1 MPTKKRAKKQPG
13 PAPAATAKRTK
24 KQPKPAP
31 EPIAKIKKR
40 RRRRRKPVAEPV
52 PLVAEV
58 KSVMHRILES
68 QREQLIQLSEDI
80 QKVSSLA
87 GRRWISAGKKFQLPN
102 LFDVSGWT
110 LRS

>member
-1 MPTKKRAKKQPG
+1 MPKKKRQV
-13 PAPAATAKRTK
+13 K

-31 EPIAKIKKR
+31 EPIAKLRKR
-40 RRRRRKPVAEPV
+40 RRRGRKPVAEPV

-80 QKVSSLA
+80 QKVRFL
-87 GRRWISAGKKFQLPN
+87 
-102 LFDVSGWT
+102 GW
-110 LRS
+110 